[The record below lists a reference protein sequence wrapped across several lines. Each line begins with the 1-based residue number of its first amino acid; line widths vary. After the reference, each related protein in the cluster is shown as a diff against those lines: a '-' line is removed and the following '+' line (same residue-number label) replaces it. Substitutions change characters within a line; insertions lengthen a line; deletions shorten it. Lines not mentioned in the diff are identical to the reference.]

1 MYEKYSRLR
10 DAKGLNDHQVVLAA
24 GLTPSTIYEWRRGT
38 YTPKVDKLAKIA
50 KVLEVPLEEL
60 LNLDD

>member
-24 GLTPSTIYEWRRGT
+24 GLTPSTMYEWRRGT

-50 KVLEVPLEEL
+50 KVLEVPL
-60 LNLDD
+60 